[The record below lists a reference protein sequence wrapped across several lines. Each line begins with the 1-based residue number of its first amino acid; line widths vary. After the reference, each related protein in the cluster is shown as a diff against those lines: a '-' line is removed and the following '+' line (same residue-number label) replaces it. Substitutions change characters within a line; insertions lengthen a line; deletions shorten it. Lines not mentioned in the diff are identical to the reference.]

1 MEIELIKINTLCDL
15 VILYMVKLRSLLI
28 LPQTKTQQT
37 DRQKNTD
44 TTTTFGIKLIC

>member
-15 VILYMVKLRSLLI
+15 VILYIVKLRSLLI

-37 DRQKNTD
+37 DRKTQILQLH
-44 TTTTFGIKLIC
+44 FV

>member
-15 VILYMVKLRSLLI
+15 VILCMVKLRSLLI

-44 TTTTFGIKLIC
+44 TTTTFGIS

>member
-37 DRQKNTD
+37 DRQKTTD
-44 TTTTFGIKLIC
+44 TTTTFGIS

>member
-44 TTTTFGIKLIC
+44 TTTTFGIS

>member
-15 VILYMVKLRSLLI
+15 VHVILYMVKLRSLLI

-44 TTTTFGIKLIC
+44 TTTTFGIS

>member
-15 VILYMVKLRSLLI
+15 VILYIVKLRSLLI

-37 DRQKNTD
+37 DRQNNTD
-44 TTTTFGIKLIC
+44 TTSKYGIS

>member
-15 VILYMVKLRSLLI
+15 VLILYMVKLRSLLI

-44 TTTTFGIKLIC
+44 TTTTFGIS